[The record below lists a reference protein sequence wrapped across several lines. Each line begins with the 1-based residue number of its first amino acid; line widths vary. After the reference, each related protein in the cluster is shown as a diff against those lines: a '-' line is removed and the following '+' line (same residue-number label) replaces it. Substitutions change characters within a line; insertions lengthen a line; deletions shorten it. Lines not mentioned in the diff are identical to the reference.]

1 MTPGLTCVCLLLLI
15 TFKAYAQQE
24 WRTPATEGRIH
35 LKLETGTAIIELASF
50 MAPKHATQFK
60 K

>member
-1 MTPGLTCVCLLLLI
+1 MTIRLTCVFLLLLI
-15 TFKAYAQQE
+15 AFNAYAQQE
-24 WRTPATEGRIH
+24 WRTPATVGRIY
-35 LKLETGTAIIELASF
+35 LKLETGTGIIELASF